1 MNADGRRYRHEE
13 LTRRIIG
20 TFYEVYNELGFGFLE
35 SVYREAMAIALRA
48 GGLRVEKEFPLRA
61 TFRGQIVGEFRADL
75 LVNGCVLIE
84 LKATRSLQSFHEAQT
99 LNYLR
104 AGVLE
109 LALLLNFGPQAQ
121 IKRLVFAN
129 IRKGHARRQLLN

>member
-1 MNADGRRYRHEE
+1 
-13 LTRRIIG
+13 
-20 TFYEVYNELGFGFLE
+20 
-35 SVYREAMAIALRA
+35 
-48 GGLRVEKEFPLRA
+48 
-61 TFRGQIVGEFRADL
+61 
-75 LVNGCVLIE
+75 VNGCVLIE
-84 LKATRSLQSFHEAQT
+84 LKATRSLQSFHEVQT